1 MKARVGIVTVT
12 YNSGTVL
19 PDFLRS
25 LAAQTH
31 ADHHLFAV
39 DNASKDDSCAQLEA
53 YKCSKMTVLRNSGN
67 VGVAAGNNQGI
78 QAALDAG
85 CTHVLLLNNDVWFA
99 PDMLAGLLAGLERH
113 ECALAVPLMYYADPA
128 EMIWCAGGMF
138 REDRGLLP
146 VHFGKDEL
154 DRGQY
159 STPRPITYAPT
170 CCTMIKRE
178 VFEQIGLMDER
189 FFVYSDDLDFMY
201 RALRAGLVT
210 YYVPE
215 VKLWHKVSSLTGAES
230 PFSQRYMA
238 RNRAFFIRKHLPV
251 ATLAWYTVLYRCYY
265 LMRFMLR
272 RDDWATMLRKERAW
286 GEGLRIA

>member
-1 MKARVGIVTVT
+1 MKDRVGIVTVT

-31 ADHHLFAV
+31 GDYHLFAV
-39 DNASKDDSCAQLEA
+39 DNASRDDSCAQLEA
-53 YKCSKMTVLRNSGN
+53 YTGSPRSILRNAEN

-99 PDMLAGLLAGLERH
+99 PDMIDGLLEGLERH
-113 ECALAVPLMYYADPA
+113 QCALTVPLMYYADPV
-128 EMIWCAGGMF
+128 EMVWCAGGTF

-146 VHFGKDEL
+146 VHFGKDEI
-154 DRGQY
+154 DTGQFAAA
-159 STPRPITYAPT
+159 RPITYAPT

-210 YYVPE
+210 YYVPQ

-238 RNRAFFIRKHLPV
+238 RNRAFFIRKHLPGT
-251 ATLAWYTVLYRCYY
+251 TLAWYTVLYRCYY